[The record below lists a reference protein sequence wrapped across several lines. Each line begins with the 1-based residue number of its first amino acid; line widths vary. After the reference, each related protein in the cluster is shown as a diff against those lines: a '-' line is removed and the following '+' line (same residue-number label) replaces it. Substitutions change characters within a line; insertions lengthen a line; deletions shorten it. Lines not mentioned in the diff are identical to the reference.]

1 MRRLAHACSI
11 VALGAGA
18 LLVSAAWALARY
30 GERPLDRRPTGR

>member
-1 MRRLAHACSI
+1 MRRLAHACSV

-30 GERPLDRRPTGR
+30 SE